1 MPVPSFIG
9 ATTANRDAERNASTT
24 QAKGQ
29 HIKPTAAIV
38 LTTTERRRAQAL
50 AEQRR
55 GHLACGRDHQSGR
68 SRRDA
73 APDAAH
79 QFDLAE
85 LGVEH
90 AEHEN
95 EGDRRTHRPTSA
107 AAAHRGPATREPNT
121 TEKFTYWDREESCTA
136 SRRR

>member
-1 MPVPSFIG
+1 MPVPSIG
-9 ATTANRDAERNASTT
+9 ATTMPIAMLSGANASTT
-24 QAKGQ
+24 QAKAQ
-29 HIKPTAAIV
+29 RIKPTAAIV
-38 LTTTERRRAQAL
+38 LTTTSGAQAL
-50 AEQRR
+50 AKQRR
-55 GHLACGRDHQSGR
+55 GHLAGGRDHQSGR

-73 APDAAH
+73 AQDAAH

-95 EGDRRTHRPTSA
+95 EGDRRSHRPTSA

-121 TEKFTYWDREESCTA
+121 TEKFTILGPGRKLHSE
-136 SRRR
+136 